1 MCVCVCVWVWR
12 VYNIQGLKHATSCM
26 RYVCVSSD
34 SSLAQPS
41 PHTLTVASA
50 TVRGV
55 CKVLCIIKCV
65 IASVIIMLATC
76 GLIMFGFVGEE
87 AAIMFSQQRSQ
98 VHADDDVDGCGCVSE
113 GGVVKF
119 SSNDDGADDGG
130 GEAGENSKVEDGVC
144 AASRNDGGGGG
155 GDIGVVAVGAA
166 AAAVGAAKRRFLFRT
181 NRRSFAANGG
191 ILRLRGDGVGT
202 FSSSASSLS

>member
-1 MCVCVCVWVWR
+1 
-12 VYNIQGLKHATSCM
+12 M

-87 AAIMFSQQRSQ
+87 AEIMFSQQRSH

-166 AAAVGAAKRRFLFRT
+166 AAAAAAGVAVAAAAAAVGAAKRRFLFRT

>member
-1 MCVCVCVWVWR
+1 
-12 VYNIQGLKHATSCM
+12 
-26 RYVCVSSD
+26 
-34 SSLAQPS
+34 
-41 PHTLTVASA
+41 
-50 TVRGV
+50 
-55 CKVLCIIKCV
+55 
-65 IASVIIMLATC
+65 
-76 GLIMFGFVGEE
+76 MFDFVGEE
-87 AAIMFSQQRSQ
+87 AEIMFSQQRSQ

-119 SSNDDGADDGG
+119 SSNDDGADEGG

-144 AASRNDGGGGG
+144 AASRNDGCGGG
-155 GDIGVVAVGAA
+155 GDIGVVAVGAAAAAAAGVAAA

-191 ILRLRGDGVGT
+191 ILRLRSDGVGT

>member
-1 MCVCVCVWVWR
+1 M
-12 VYNIQGLKHATSCM
+12 
-26 RYVCVSSD
+26 
-34 SSLAQPS
+34 
-41 PHTLTVASA
+41 ASA

-65 IASVIIMLATC
+65 IASVIIMLAAC

-87 AAIMFSQQRSQ
+87 AKIMFSQQRSQ
-98 VHADDDVDGCGCVSE
+98 VHDADDDVDGCGCVSE

-130 GEAGENSKVEDGVC
+130 GEAGENSKVENGVR

-155 GDIGVVAVGAA
+155 GDIGVVAVGAAAAAAAGVAVAVAAAA

-181 NRRSFAANGG
+181 NRRSFAANGD

-202 FSSSASSLS
+202 FSSSTSSLS